1 MTRLILIRHGQTDWN
16 VEGRY
21 QGQVDIP
28 LNEHG
33 REQAAQIARAL
44 SGANLAAIYASDL
57 ARAGETA
64 KALAEAAGLQVR
76 VDPRLREINQGRWEG
91 RLFDE
96 IRAEYPE
103 ELKRRRENPLAF
115 APPGGETVGQ
125 VKERVLAAIADVV
138 HRHPT
143 QSVAIVSHGLAL
155 ALVRA
160 YYGDYPAGK
169 IWDLVPGNGEIVEIE
184 AEPVEQV

>member
-28 LNEHG
+28 LNECG
-33 REQAAQIARAL
+33 REQAAQIVRAL
-44 SGANLAAIYASDL
+44 SGVNLAAVYASDL
-57 ARAGETA
+57 GRAVETA
-64 KALAEAAGLQVR
+64 QALAQAAGLQVR

-103 ELKRRRENPLAF
+103 ELRRRRENPLAF
-115 APPGGETVGQ
+115 KPPDGEVVGQ
-125 VKERVLAAIADVV
+125 VRERVLAAVADIV
-138 HRHPT
+138 RRYPT

-160 YYGDYPAGK
+160 HYGDHSAGE
-169 IWDLVPGNGEIVEIE
+169 IWDLVPGNGEIVEMEVEPIE
-184 AEPVEQV
+184 QT

>member
-1 MTRLILIRHGQTDWN
+1 MTCLILIRHGQTDWN

-28 LNEHG
+28 LNERG
-33 REQAAQIARAL
+33 REQAAQTARAL

-57 ARAGETA
+57 TRAVETA
-64 KALAEAAGLQVR
+64 KALAQVAGLPVR
-76 VDPRLREINQGRWEG
+76 IDPRLREINQGRWEG

-103 ELKRRRENPLAF
+103 ELKRRQEDPLAF
-115 APPGGETVGQ
+115 APPGGEVVGQ
-125 VKERVLAAIADVV
+125 VRERVLAAVADIVR
-138 HRHPT
+138 RHPD
-143 QSVAIVSHGLAL
+143 QRVAIVSHGLAL
-155 ALVRA
+155 ALVRT

-169 IWDLVPGNGEIVEIE
+169 VWELVPGNGEIVELE
-184 AEPVEQV
+184 VEPVEQA